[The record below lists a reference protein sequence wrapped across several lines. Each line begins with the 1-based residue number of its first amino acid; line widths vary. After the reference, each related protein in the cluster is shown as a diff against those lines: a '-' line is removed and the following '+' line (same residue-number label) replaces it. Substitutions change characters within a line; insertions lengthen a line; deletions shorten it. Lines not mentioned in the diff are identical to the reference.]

1 MRRNLKGVMEKM
13 KKLQRQLKE
22 FERLYYIE
30 VGKATEQCLKEEAN
44 MEVLKEKVKQIRKDF
59 GKEE

>member
-30 VGKATEQCLKEEAN
+30 VGKTTEQCLKEEAN